1 MAALLCPLL
10 TAYMV
15 VVFGRILLSWF
26 PHAPGTM
33 LAGVQS
39 LAYALTEPVL
49 GPLRRVVPA
58 VGFGG
63 MGLDLSPIIV
73 LFGIQIIQQAILRC
87 G

>member
-1 MAALLCPLL
+1 MTALVCPLL

-26 PHAPGTM
+26 PLAPGTL
-33 LAGVQS
+33 LAGIQT

-49 GPLRRVVPA
+49 GPLRRMIPA

-73 LFGIQIIQQAILRC
+73 LFGIQILQAMICR
-87 G
+87 

>member
-1 MAALLCPLL
+1 MAALLCPVL
-10 TAYMV
+10 TVYMV

-26 PHAPGTM
+26 PLAPGTV
-33 LAGVQS
+33 LAGVQT

-49 GPLRRVVPA
+49 GPLRRVIPA

-73 LFGIQIIQQAILRC
+73 LFGIQIIQQAILGCR
-87 G
+87 

>member
-1 MAALLCPLL
+1 MTALVCPLL
-10 TAYMV
+10 GVYLV
-15 VVFGRILLSWF
+15 VIFARILLSWF
-26 PHAPGTM
+26 PLAPGGL
-33 LAGVQS
+33 LAGVQT

-49 GPLRRVVPA
+49 GPLRRVIPA

-73 LFGIQIIQQAILRC
+73 LFGIQILQRMIC